1 MINKPWDFL
10 LYDYPFIDFEFLK
23 RYIISESV
31 ILPLSRTAAYGI
43 AKNHRLARPSEFV
56 RVLKVD
62 DDYFVITSEEDYNHF
77 WELRKIAMRNER
89 KKKNE
94 TL

>member
-1 MINKPWDFL
+1 MINKSGSFL
-10 LYDYPFIDFEFLK
+10 LMNYPFIDFDFLK
-23 RYIISESV
+23 RHIMAARIF
-31 ILPLSRTAAYGI
+31 PHARTSAYAI
-43 AKNHRLARPSEFV
+43 AKKYRQARPCAFV

-62 DDYFVITSEEDYNHF
+62 DDYFVIIDQDDYEYY

>member
-1 MINKPWDFL
+1 MINKSGSFL
-10 LYDYPFIDFEFLK
+10 LMDYPFIDFDFLK
-23 RYIISESV
+23 RHLMAARIF
-31 ILPLSRTAAYGI
+31 PHARTSAYAI
-43 AKNHRLARPSEFV
+43 AKKFRHALPCAFV

-62 DDYFVITSEEDYNHF
+62 DDYFVISDKADYEYY

>member
-1 MINKPWDFL
+1 MYNKQHYDFL
-10 LYDYPFIDFEFLK
+10 LKNFSSIDLEFLK
-23 RYIISESV
+23 RYIIGESD
-31 ILPLSRTAAYGI
+31 ILPLSRTGAYCI
-43 AKNHRLARPSEFV
+43 AKYHRLSRPSEFA

-89 KKKNE
+89 KNKK
-94 TL
+94 